1 MVTEV
6 VNESV
11 VYQITVRGP
20 NGEEEKMNVSSEDS
34 GSILKQRIMMSPKF
48 TVYTAFHF
56 EVENPSGKED
66 LFLDAYTPFSQVP
79 LVGNG
84 ATFLLVPD
92 LYDATSIRYH
102 IKHSVALLTNKIP
115 LISQLVKLSN
125 DELPESLKDFNEQMK
140 ANAKNLEEKKEV
152 VPLDM
157 KTRLVENG
165 RQADSAYKDLAAT
178 CMEDLKKGDLSS
190 FMQLYT
196 AINTE
201 KPVSIKS
208 LTISSY
214 NPADASRRAM
224 GDLIYL
230 RVAATRRRES

>member
-1 MVTEV
+1 
-6 VNESV
+6 
-11 VYQITVRGP
+11 
-20 NGEEEKMNVSSEDS
+20 MNVSSEDS

-165 RQADSAYKDLAAT
+165 RQVDSAYKDLAAT